1 MKNVFVTLNL
11 MQKAESCFVL
21 IVQFNVLL
29 IECTMKIRMY
39 KRLHGFFHWGD
50 KGSVPAPA
58 GFLVDLCSNQGA
70 GPA

>member
-39 KRLHGFFHWGD
+39 KRLHIWFFFNGEI
-50 KGSVPAPA
+50 KEV
-58 GFLVDLCSNQGA
+58 FLHLLDF
-70 GPA
+70 